1 MKVTS
6 AGQGFRRSI
15 GLVLAML
22 FLDLT
27 TGYESIPW
35 QWPIVTWQMY
45 QKKAREEPLVK
56 WRRMVATASDG
67 SATPTGDC
75 GTLQVLEYPY
85 RMDSIL
91 RQDVVG
97 LLSTCLREL
106 RSQNPAVTAVSIENR
121 SWRYQQ
127 QSLAEHLSQSA
138 AHVYRV
144 VALPAPLPPG
154 SGQLPDNL
162 IRNGD
167 FESLEPETGLARY
180 WTNPSARQGIGVDL
194 PAAERGAKPAGAHA
208 GLVPP
213 LRAKLPQLL
222 EQELAL
228 PLTSSGTK
236 LTLSLLALATAEG
249 ASVELSVPQRGQ
261 ASAPIA
267 ADGGWQRV
275 DVVLD
280 CSARPAQLTGQ
291 LRFTNAGS
299 ADAFVTDVSLSE
311 SPAPLGMAN

>member
-1 MKVTS
+1 MNVTA
-6 AGQGFRRSI
+6 AGRGFRRSI
-15 GLVLAML
+15 GLVLAVL

-56 WRRMVATASDG
+56 WRRMVANASDG

-75 GTLQVLEYPY
+75 GTLHVLEYPY

-91 RQDVVG
+91 RQDMVG

-106 RSQNPAVTAVSIENR
+106 QGQNPAVTAVSFENR

-127 QSLAEHLSQSA
+127 QSLVEHLSQSA

-144 VALPAPLPPG
+144 VALRAPLPLG
-154 SGQLPDNL
+154 STQLPDNL

-167 FESLEPETGLARY
+167 FASLEPETGLARY

-194 PAAERGAKPAGAHA
+194 LAAKRGAEPAGAHA
-208 GLVPP
+208 GLVPA
-213 LRAKLPQLL
+213 LRAKQPQVL

-236 LTLSLLALATAEG
+236 LALSLLALATAEG
-249 ASVELSVPQRGQ
+249 ASVELSVSQRGQ
-261 ASAPIA
+261 ASAPIV
-267 ADGGWQRV
+267 ADASWHRV
-275 DVVLD
+275 EVVLD
-280 CSARPAQLTGQ
+280 CSARPTQLTGQ
-291 LRFTNAGS
+291 LRFANAGS
-299 ADAFVTDVSLSE
+299 ADAFVADVSLRE